1 MRKLFYTA
9 AALSVLLATLM
20 AANAAEVPP
29 YARPVAP
36 PVYLPP
42 PFTWTGFYIGPNL
55 GGAWSQRNLT
65 DTLLGLSLSNL
76 NDKGAFIGGGQLT
89 TSNPNV
95 QMVKV
100 GANYLFKYAVGG
112 Y

>member
-1 MRKLFYTA
+1 
-9 AALSVLLATLM
+9 M

-55 GGAWSQRNLT
+55 GGAWSQANLT
-65 DTLLGLSLSNL
+65 DTLLGLSLSNI
-76 NDKGAFIGGGQLT
+76 NDKGTFIGGGQL
-89 TSNPNV
+89 
-95 QMVKV
+95 
-100 GANYLFKYAVGG
+100 GFNYQFGMLLAQPHP
-112 Y
+112 